1 MSKAY
6 KIPVV
11 WTMMGYIDVEADSL
25 AEACK
30 DVMRPD
36 EPEYESLP
44 EGSYLDESFGIDRE
58 GLPEQE
64 DGLLSL
70 DELPDSWFK

>member
-1 MSKAY
+1 MKKLY

-11 WTMMGYIDVEADSL
+11 WTMMGYIDVEAESL
-25 AEACK
+25 KEACE
-30 DVMRPD
+30 DVMRTD
-36 EPEYESLP
+36 EPEHEMLP
-44 EGSYLDESFGIDRE
+44 EGNYLDDSFGIDRE

-70 DELPDSWFK
+70 DELPEHYFK